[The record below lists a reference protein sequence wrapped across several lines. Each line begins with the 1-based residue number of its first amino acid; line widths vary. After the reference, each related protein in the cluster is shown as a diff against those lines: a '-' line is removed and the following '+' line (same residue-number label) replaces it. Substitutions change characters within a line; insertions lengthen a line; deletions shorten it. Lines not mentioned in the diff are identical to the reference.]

1 MFKYNHVSGLIK
13 VHYKQMALKCVVFS
27 VIRTRGNRL
36 SLFQDKATDQKF
48 QGTVKMGAVLTLMI
62 RIND

>member
-1 MFKYNHVSGLIK
+1 
-13 VHYKQMALKCVVFS
+13 MALKCVVFS

-48 QGTVKMGAVLTLMI
+48 QGAVEMGAVLTLMI
-62 RIND
+62 GIKD